1 MVENHFPDRKDE
13 KNADF
18 MSGMNNFHQ
27 LAQKVK

>member
-1 MVENHFPDRKDE
+1 MGNHFPDMKDE

-18 MSGMNNFHQ
+18 MSGINNFHQ